1 MCRQKC
7 AYKGI
12 HTLNKKY
19 SSPFPAL
26 LLAYYVLAT
35 ISTQTR
41 LMSEVRRLSSA
52 QSGTSLPVL
61 QLIYN

>member
-1 MCRQKC
+1 MCIQR
-7 AYKGI
+7 Y
-12 HTLNKKY
+12 TY
-19 SSPFPAL
+19 SKP
-26 LLAYYVLAT
+26 LAYYVLAT